1 MKEFSKE
8 QKRLFEDFSQSM
20 ASRPISVDKYDR
32 FNVKRG
38 LRNSNGTGVLV
49 GLTRVGEVFSYYM
62 DDGER
67 LPVEGHLYY
76 NGIALRDLVLGF
88 YEDKRFG
95 YEETAYLLLFGEL
108 PDRDQLVNFEKCWPI
123 IELCPLILLRI

>member
-49 GLTRVGEVFSYYM
+49 GLTRVGEVFILYGRRRTFAS
-62 DDGER
+62 R
-67 LPVEGHLYY
+67 RSLYY
-76 NGIALRDLVLGF
+76 NGLSR
-88 YEDKRFG
+88 
-95 YEETAYLLLFGEL
+95 
-108 PDRDQLVNFEKCWPI
+108 
-123 IELCPLILLRI
+123 